1 MTETYRNN
9 LFYVCSLIEYIA
21 RKTLNKR
28 GRIVDALGISG
39 IQKQLQDTEVNHC
52 LSFEQVSDE
61 VIETYRIENG
71 EFDTITNCE
80 YSIPGYTD
88 IGKLYTILIEAC
100 SEEGKEAEELEK
112 IFKSFISDEISDFR
126 TGLYYQNPDYLK
138 WSYKEGYLLA

>member
-1 MTETYRNN
+1 MTEKLRND

-28 GRIVDALGISG
+28 GRVVDALGISG
-39 IQKQLQDTEVNHC
+39 IRKQLQDAEVNHC

-61 VIETYRIENG
+61 IIEVYRIEHG
-71 EFDTITNCE
+71 DFDTISNCE

-88 IGKLYTILIEAC
+88 IGKLYAILIAQC
-100 SEEGKEAEELEK
+100 CEEGREAEELEK

-138 WSYKEGYLLA
+138 WSYIEGYLLA

>member
-1 MTETYRNN
+1 MTDKQKDDIY
-9 LFYVCSLIEYIA
+9 YVCCLIEFIA
-21 RKTLNKR
+21 RKTKNHR
-28 GRIVDALGISG
+28 QDV
-39 IQKQLQDTEVNHC
+39 IQCFTKKDLERQLRLAEVNHC

-100 SEEGKEAEELEK
+100 SEEGKEAEELAK

>member
-1 MTETYRNN
+1 MTEKNRNN
-9 LFYVCSLIEYIA
+9 LFYVCSLIEFIA

-39 IQKQLQDTEVNHC
+39 IQKQLQDAEVNHC

-100 SEEGKEAEELEK
+100 SEEGKEAEELAK